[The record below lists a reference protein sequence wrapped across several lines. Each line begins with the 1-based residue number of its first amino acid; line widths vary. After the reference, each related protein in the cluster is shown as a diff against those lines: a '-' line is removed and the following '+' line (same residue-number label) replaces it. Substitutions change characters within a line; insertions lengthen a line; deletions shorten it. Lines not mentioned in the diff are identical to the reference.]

1 MEYKFKTEYTI
12 SIRDINYGGH
22 VGNDVYLALF
32 QEGRIRY
39 LKNLGFSELNIGN
52 SCGIILVKAE
62 IEFKKELFHG
72 DKIEIK
78 VKINKIKNTSFI
90 MEYEIEK
97 EGSTCARGNT
107 VLVAYDYTEKKIK
120 PVPNIFRE
128 KVSIFEG
135 L

>member
-97 EGSTCARGNT
+97 EGSTCATGNT